1 VSVQSA
7 LNSLISTS
15 LGTVYGIKEKTRL
28 DAEKEKKE
36 KEKAAKKTEG
46 GTQELRNKLKEA
58 RGAAETL
65 ARDVENEREMR
76 SQLEKRIEYLRS
88 ARGAV
93 ETLTGEGLISGR
105 KAKEII
111 YKSDKGVNAN
121 GTALS
126 PKS

>member
-1 VSVQSA
+1 MSIQAA
-7 LNSLISTS
+7 LNSLVTGT
-15 LGTVYGIKEKTRL
+15 LGTVYTTKEKKRIS
-28 DAEKEKKE
+28 AEKEA
-36 KEKAAKKTEG
+36 KASEG
-46 GTQELRNKLKEA
+46 GSQELRNKLKEA

-65 ARDVENEREMR
+65 SRDVENEREMR

-93 ETLTGEGLISGR
+93 ETLSGEGLISGR

-126 PKS
+126 PES